1 MILSGFNYKAG
12 SESEFPEK
20 YLDFVYQ
27 FYKSLAVPNVALDF
41 AFDGK
46 NPYIIEFQAIHFG
59 TSTLSKSKDYYE
71 LIDNKWELK
80 QNNFDQ
86 ESIFVDSIIQFL
98 NK

>member
-1 MILSGFNYKAG
+1 MLA
-12 SESEFPEK
+12 
-20 YLDFVYQ
+20 DFVYQ